1 MKKLTYLFLL
11 LLTVVA
17 YSSCSD
23 EETYADQK
31 KKERNAIAKYIADQK
46 INVISEETFHAQG
59 ETTDTTKNEYV
70 LFESTG
76 VYMQI
81 VRKGCGAPIK
91 DGETATVL
99 CRYIETNLF
108 TDSVQATNV
117 LSPTYSLFVDQ
128 MSVTND
134 SGTFTAY
141 FVANTS
147 SLMNI
152 YSSSSTMVPSGWL
165 VPLTFINI
173 GRPAK
178 EGDEVAKV
186 RLIVPH
192 DQGHAYATQYVT
204 PFLYEITYQ
213 RGR

>member
-1 MKKLTYLFLL
+1 MRKLTYLCLL
-11 LLTVVA
+11 LLSIVA

-31 KKERNAIAKYIADQK
+31 KKERDAISKYIADQK
-46 INVISEETFHAQG
+46 INVISEETFEAQG
-59 ETTDTTKNEYV
+59 EKTDTAKNEYV

-81 VRKGCGAPIK
+81 VRKGCGKPIK
-91 DGETATVL
+91 DGESTNVL

-108 TDSVQATNV
+108 TDSIQASNI
-117 LSPTYSLFVDQ
+117 LNSSYALFVDQ
-128 MSVTND
+128 LSVTDD
-134 SGTFTAY
+134 SGTFKAY

-147 SLMNI
+147 SLMSF
-152 YSSSSTMVPSGWL
+152 YSSSTTTVPKGWL
-165 VPLTFINI
+165 VPLRYINI

-178 EGDEVAKV
+178 PGDEVAKV
-186 RLIVPH
+186 RIIVPH